1 MKDRGNLR
9 GLIGIEI
16 SPSGPV
22 IRTFGRRASAPKKPE
37 RNVATRETC
46 DRVLHALTK
55 EEVVMS
61 SILQSTLHLF
71 AGWRS
76 LLTPSSGTVLSPTA
90 IALLGATGL
99 YRGQQPNDDAA
110 ASDASILN
118 TALGGEFGAVAAY
131 QIAADSGLLQKPMLD
146 IAMQFQGQHKAH
158 ADLLTNTVRTLGG
171 QPAEPKKT
179 ADYKFP
185 IETLKTQTDVL
196 RFAAG
201 LEQGAASGYLGMV
214 PVLGDRDLA
223 KAVASILGDE
233 AMHWAI
239 LRQALGE
246 NPVPEPFIS

>member
-1 MKDRGNLR
+1 MS
-9 GLIGIEI
+9 GILK
-16 SPSGPV
+16 S
-22 IRTFGRRASAPKKPE
+22 TF
-37 RNVATRETC
+37 
-46 DRVLHALTK
+46 
-55 EEVVMS
+55 
-61 SILQSTLHLF
+61 QLF
-71 AGWRS
+71 AEWRA
-76 LLTPSSGTVLSPTA
+76 LLTPSGGGVLSPTA
-90 IALLGATGL
+90 VALLSATGL
-99 YRGQQPNDDAA
+99 YGGQERKEDSA
-110 ASDASILN
+110 ASDANVLN
-118 TALGGEFGAVAAY
+118 TALGGEFGAVAVY
-131 QIAADSGLLQKPMLD
+131 QLAADSGLLQKPVLD
-146 IAMQFQGQHKAH
+146 LAMQFQGQHKAH
-158 ADLLTNTVRTLGG
+158 ADLLTKTVKTLGG

-185 IETLKTQTDVL
+185 IETLETETDVL